1 MSNSEL
7 SILEENGLIIL
18 SIGDKHA
25 ELPPDQA
32 VAIGEAL
39 IKHAYHIKTG
49 STPEA
54 RHAITAE
61 METRTAARV
70 TQNIKR
76 GIDTKRLPGH
86 IARDCISIVMRE
98 ML

>member
-1 MSNSEL
+1 MNL
-7 SILEENGLIIL
+7 NLATDKQNRRVVIT
-18 SIGDKHA
+18 IGNETVEAD
-25 ELPPDQA
+25 PDE
-32 VAIGEAL
+32 AIRLGEHL
-39 IKHAYHIKTG
+39 IKEAYWIKTG

-54 RHAITAE
+54 RQAVTAE
-61 METRTAARV
+61 MEARTAQKV

-86 IARDCISIVMRE
+86 IAKDCISIVMHE